1 MFVYHRLG
9 KLDTLAGLAIRY
21 GVTVSDLKRANGLH
35 SEMGMF
41 ALRELKVPKGQLPA
55 SHAGFQA
62 LLSQRR
68 TPPEI
73 STEASSALDKL
84 RSHYGTGRLL
94 PEAGGEAVAGGEGGG
109 GAGAGGAASAG
120 GSATTSGRGAGEA
133 DVGTAGGSRLGS
145 EEVAAVVLREAAEQ
159 LERQKLVSVKDIS
172 AEKGGDPGG
181 PLSLKKRGSNG
192 ELAGGGG
199 GGGGGGGAEPR
210 DAAPEG
216 ADGGHQRLHPGRAG
230 PTAAVHRG
238 PRPGPGGPERQGWSA
253 AALGLEPLVFSEAEA
268 SGPAAGPGRPA
279 WELHPPAGNRG
290 GRRWPRSRRH
300 PLLRAVY
307 AEERR
312 ASEEQRVQRPEP
324 GAPVGRPCREGPSKG
339 AQGRL
344 RDGRGGGAWPSHLF

>member
-109 GAGAGGAASAG
+109 GRETGARRRPAGPPLPQGGVP
-120 GSATTSGRGAGEA
+120 GRR
-133 DVGTAGGSRLGS
+133 TW
-145 EEVAAVVLREAAEQ
+145 
-159 LERQKLVSVKDIS
+159 ERR
-172 AEKGGDPGG
+172 GG
-181 PLSLKKRGSNG
+181 PAWAARRSLLWSCGRLLSS
-192 ELAGGGG
+192 
-199 GGGGGGGAEPR
+199 
-210 DAAPEG
+210 
-216 ADGGHQRLHPGRAG
+216 
-230 PTAAVHRG
+230 
-238 PRPGPGGPERQGWSA
+238 WSA
-253 AALGLEPLVFSEAEA
+253 RNWSA
-268 SGPAAGPGRPA
+268 
-279 WELHPPAGNRG
+279 
-290 GRRWPRSRRH
+290 
-300 PLLRAVY
+300 
-307 AEERR
+307 
-312 ASEEQRVQRPEP
+312 
-324 GAPVGRPCREGPSKG
+324 
-339 AQGRL
+339 
-344 RDGRGGGAWPSHLF
+344 

>member
-109 GAGAGGAASAG
+109 GAGRAGAESAEQWEDPVV
-120 GSATTSGRGAGEA
+120 SATS
-133 DVGTAGGSRLGS
+133 
-145 EEVAAVVLREAAEQ
+145 
-159 LERQKLVSVKDIS
+159 
-172 AEKGGDPGG
+172 
-181 PLSLKKRGSNG
+181 
-192 ELAGGGG
+192 
-199 GGGGGGGAEPR
+199 
-210 DAAPEG
+210 
-216 ADGGHQRLHPGRAG
+216 
-230 PTAAVHRG
+230 
-238 PRPGPGGPERQGWSA
+238 
-253 AALGLEPLVFSEAEA
+253 
-268 SGPAAGPGRPA
+268 
-279 WELHPPAGNRG
+279 
-290 GRRWPRSRRH
+290 
-300 PLLRAVY
+300 
-307 AEERR
+307 
-312 ASEEQRVQRPEP
+312 
-324 GAPVGRPCREGPSKG
+324 
-339 AQGRL
+339 
-344 RDGRGGGAWPSHLF
+344 

>member
-192 ELAGGGG
+192 ELAV
-199 GGGGGGGAEPR
+199 GGGAGLSPEMQRLKERMGGISDSIPAGQAR
-210 DAAPEG
+210 RPLFTEGHGPGRVVRNGKDGPPLRSGSSRSFFQKLKQVAQQPALAGPPGSSIPLLEIGGAAAGRG
-216 ADGGHQRLHPGRAG
+216 ADGTPSSGRSTPKSAELAKSNG
-230 PTAAVHRG
+230 SSARSQA
-238 PRPGPGGPERQGWSA
+238 PRSGGP
-253 AALGLEPLVFSEAEA
+253 
-268 SGPAAGPGRPA
+268 AGKAPPKGRKA
-279 WELHPPAGNRG
+279 
-290 GRRWPRSRRH
+290 
-300 PLLRAVY
+300 
-307 AEERR
+307 
-312 ASEEQRVQRPEP
+312 
-324 GAPVGRPCREGPSKG
+324 
-339 AQGRL
+339 
-344 RDGRGGGAWPSHLF
+344 D

>member
-109 GAGAGGAASAG
+109 G
-120 GSATTSGRGAGEA
+120 
-133 DVGTAGGSRLGS
+133 
-145 EEVAAVVLREAAEQ
+145 
-159 LERQKLVSVKDIS
+159 
-172 AEKGGDPGG
+172 
-181 PLSLKKRGSNG
+181 
-192 ELAGGGG
+192 GGGG
-199 GGGGGGGAEPR
+199 GGSGGRGVVRRVRHYLRAGCRGGGRGNGGGVP
-210 DAAPEG
+210 
-216 ADGGHQRLHPGRAG
+216 PG
-230 PTAAVHRG
+230 
-238 PRPGPGGPERQGWSA
+238 Q
-253 AALGLEPLVFSEAEA
+253 
-268 SGPAAGPGRPA
+268 
-279 WELHPPAGNRG
+279 RG
-290 GRRWPRSRRH
+290 GR
-300 PLLRAVY
+300 
-307 AEERR
+307 
-312 ASEEQRVQRPEP
+312 
-324 GAPVGRPCREGPSKG
+324 CCGP
-339 AQGRL
+339 A
-344 RDGRGGGAWPSHLF
+344 GGC